1 MTAVL
6 NSPALFLDRPAKVGD
21 RVHCGAG
28 NSWIV
33 LIGRVVDVAD
43 PLTGR
48 MRITEEQTGSLVYVD
63 REKARVYAPAFCPT
77 CGDGVPSH
85 LATCRK
91 RACLAEDIRANA
103 ALDRWED
110 V

>member
-6 NSPALFLDRPAKVGD
+6 APTSLFLDRPAELGD

-48 MRITEEQTGSLVYVD
+48 MRIREEQTGTLVYVD
-63 REKARVYAPAFCPT
+63 RLKARVFAPRQVTA
-77 CGDGVPSH
+77 
-85 LATCRK
+85 
-91 RACLAEDIRANA
+91 
-103 ALDRWED
+103 
-110 V
+110 